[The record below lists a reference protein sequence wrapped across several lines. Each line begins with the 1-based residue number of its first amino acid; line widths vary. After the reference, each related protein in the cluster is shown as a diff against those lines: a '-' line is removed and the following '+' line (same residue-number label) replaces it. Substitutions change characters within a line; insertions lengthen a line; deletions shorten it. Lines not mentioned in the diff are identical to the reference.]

1 MAFFAPFLIGLPI
14 WGLAEK
20 RLRRGFLDDVWS
32 ERELEFV
39 RAMLAQPLW
48 RWGGLMVVAAAVFSL
63 TFRTRTNAGSFVYI
77 LLLPLQTATRLR
89 QMLTPSLG
97 GKDGLIDWQNF
108 KPIRSEHWGKP
119 VNRFGDV
126 AGSRQE

>member
-1 MAFFAPFLIGLPI
+1 
-14 WGLAEK
+14 
-20 RLRRGFLDDVWS
+20 
-32 ERELEFV
+32 
-39 RAMLAQPLW
+39 
-48 RWGGLMVVAAAVFSL
+48 MVVAAAVFSL

-119 VNRFGDV
+119 VNRFGSSLKIHLAAIEV
-126 AGSRQE
+126 TAVLRTSEPENLNAMWLNF